1 MSSPIHVYSEIG
13 KLKTVMLHRPGKELE
28 NLAPDILHRMLID
41 DIPYLKIAQEEH
53 DAFAHVL
60 RQQGIKV
67 LYLEDLLA
75 ESLTDEKVRRAFLDQ
90 LLDESSIKK
99 QDPLHQLLLNYLQEL
114 PTKEMVKTVIAGIRK
129 SAIHNSTPSLA
140 DLAEDPDYP
149 FYLDPMPNVYF
160 TRDQQAAIGSGMTIN
175 RMTFRARRRESLFME
190 TILKNHPDFKN
201 ATIPVWRD
209 RYHHGRLEGGDEL
222 VLNNHV
228 LAVGISQRTSATA
241 ITDLAHNLFGHSSYD
256 TILAIKIPHN
266 HAMMHLDTVFTMI
279 NYDQFTVHPFILDK
293 AGKIDIYVLQPDDHN
308 GVKITEKNDLV
319 QVLKEN
325 LHLSELDLIPT
336 GGGGIPV
343 IVKDGHLRGVAG
355 VIDKDF
361 SAAKMAED
369 INADELVILTTVDHA
384 FLNYGK
390 ENQQAIGKIKV
401 EQLKQYLAEGY
412 FAAGSMKP
420 KIEAAI
426 EFVEKTGN
434 LAIIT
439 SLSNANKLA
448 DGVGTIVYN

>member
-114 PTKEMVKTVIAGIRK
+114 LTKEMVKTVIAGIRK

-241 ITDLAHNLFGHSSYD
+241 ITDLAHNLFDHSSYD

-279 NYDQFTVHPFILDK
+279 NYNQFTVHPFILDK

-336 GGGGIPV
+336 GGGDP
-343 IVKDGHLRGVAG
+343 IVAPREQWNDG
-355 VIDKDF
+355 
-361 SAAKMAED
+361 S
-369 INADELVILTTVDHA
+369 NT
-384 FLNYGK
+384 
-390 ENQQAIGKIKV
+390 
-401 EQLKQYLAEGY
+401 
-412 FAAGSMKP
+412 
-420 KIEAAI
+420 
-426 EFVEKTGN
+426 
-434 LAIIT
+434 LAIAPGEVVTYDRNYVSNDLLRKHGIIVHEIR
-439 SLSNANKLA
+439 SSELSRGRGGPRCMSCPLIRE
-448 DGVGTIVYN
+448 DL